1 MATRI
6 TRRTFLR
13 SVGAGA
19 AAVHV
24 VGAHVIGGEG
34 KTPPSETLT
43 LAGIGCG
50 GQGGHDIHKIASLG
64 QNFVALCDVDDNRAG
79 KTYKHF
85 PKAKTYRD
93 FRKMLDEVEG
103 QIDGVVVGIPDHT
116 HTVVAMNAMKRGKHI
131 YCEKPLAHSVWEV
144 RQLMKAAREAKV
156 VTQLGNQGH
165 SSEHIRLFV
174 EWVRDG
180 AIGQVHTV
188 HAGCGA
194 FKNVYCQINKL
205 PELEK
210 RPEVPG
216 HLDWDLWLGP
226 AALRPYSPVFVPW
239 NWRGWTPFG
248 TGCIGDWVCHVID
261 PSFWALDLGAPA
273 SVKAEVDGY
282 DPKKHH
288 LCYPPATKIT
298 YEFPANGKRGPVT
311 LIWYDGKNTIPR
323 PEELGEKRRVPDTGA
338 VVIGSKGKIMHG
350 SHGAGGCRL
359 IPEAAMKAYQ
369 LPEKTI
375 PRTRGHHEDWV
386 DAIREGRKAGSDFAD
401 YGGPL
406 TEIALLGM
414 IAIWYP
420 TQTLR
425 WDAEKMQFTNFSE
438 ANKQL
443 TPEYRKGWTL

>member
-13 SVGAGA
+13 GVGAGA

-24 VGAHVIGGEG
+24 VGAHVLGGQG
-34 KTPPSETLT
+34 RTPPSETMT

-50 GQGGHDIHKIASLG
+50 GQGGQDIHKLASLG
-64 QNFVALCDVDDNRAG
+64 QKFVALCDVDDKRAG
-79 KTYKHF
+79 NTYKKF
-85 PKAKTYRD
+85 PEAKTYRD
-93 FRKMLDEVEG
+93 FRKMLDAVEG
-103 QIDGVVVGIPDHT
+103 RIDGVVVGTPDHT
-116 HTVVAMNAMKRGKHI
+116 HTVAAMDAIKRGKHV
-131 YCEKPLAHSVWEV
+131 YCEKPLAHYVWEV
-144 RQLMKAAREAKV
+144 RQLMKAARQYKV

-194 FKNVYCQINKL
+194 FKNVYCQIDKL

-226 AALRPYSPVFVPW
+226 AQHRPYSPVFVPW

-248 TGCIGDWVCHVID
+248 TGCIGDWVCHVVD
-261 PSFWALDLGAPA
+261 PSYWALGLGAPT
-273 SVKAEVDGY
+273 SVRAEVEGY

-298 YEFPANGKRGPVT
+298 YEFPARGRRGPVT
-311 LIWYDGKNTIPR
+311 LIWYDGNNKIPR
-323 PEELGEKRRVPDTGA
+323 PEELEKGRRVPATGA
-338 VVIGSKGKIMHG
+338 VVVGSKGKIMHG

-359 IPEAAMKAYQ
+359 IPEDAMKAYER
-369 LPEKTI
+369 PEPTI
-375 PRTRGHHEDWV
+375 PRTKGHHEDWV
-386 DAIREGRKAGSDFAD
+386 QAVREGRKAGSDFAE

-406 TEIALLGM
+406 TEVALLGM
-414 IAIWYP
+414 IAVWYP

-425 WDAEKMQFTNFSE
+425 WDAGKMQFTNFPE
-438 ANKQL
+438 ANKHI
-443 TPEYRKGWTL
+443 TPRYREGWTL

>member
-13 SVGAGA
+13 GVGAGA

-24 VGAHVIGGEG
+24 VGAHVLGGPG
-34 KTPPSETLT
+34 KTPPSERMT

-50 GQGGHDIHKIASLG
+50 GRGGHDIHKLADIG
-64 QNFVALCDVDDNRAG
+64 QRFVALCDVDDNRAG
-79 KTYKHF
+79 GTYKNF
-85 PKAKTYRD
+85 PKAGTYRD
-93 FRKMLDEVEG
+93 FRKMLDAVDG
-103 QIDGVVVGIPDHT
+103 QIDGVVVGTPDHT
-116 HTVVAMNAMKRGKHI
+116 HTVAAMDAIRRGKHV
-131 YCEKPLAHSVWEV
+131 YCEKPLAHYVWEV
-144 RQLMKAAREAKV
+144 RQLMKAARKHKV

-180 AIGQVHTV
+180 AIGDVHTV

-205 PELEK
+205 PELKK

-226 AALRPYSPVFVPW
+226 APYRPYSPVFVPW

-248 TGCIGDWVCHVID
+248 TGCIGDWVCHVVD
-261 PSFWALDLGAPA
+261 PSFWALDLGSPV
-273 SVKAEVDGY
+273 SVRAEVEGY

-298 YEFPANGKRGPVT
+298 YEFPAKGKRGPVT
-311 LIWYDGKNTIPR
+311 LVWYDGNNTIPR
-323 PEELGEKRRVPDTGA
+323 PEELEKKRRVPGTGA
-338 VVIGSKGKIMHG
+338 VVVGSKGKIMHG
-350 SHGAGGCRL
+350 SHGAGGCRI
-359 IPEAAMKAYQ
+359 IPEDAMKAYKR
-369 LPEKTI
+369 PEKTI

-386 DAIREGRKAGSDFAD
+386 DAVREGRKAGSDFAE

-406 TEIALLGM
+406 TEVALLGM
-414 IAIWYP
+414 IAVWYP

-425 WDAEKMQFTNFSE
+425 WDADKMAFTNFPE
-438 ANKQL
+438 ANKHL
-443 TPEYRKGWTL
+443 TPEYRDGWTL